1 MFEPRMSVVSESAG
15 AELTEMANEKFGWLD
30 DQLGSKNHFV
40 SDRLTQVDLI
50 VFCFINFGFTVGW
63 KLPEG
68 TDNLARF
75 VEHMQQRDSAKVWQD
90 SE

>member
-1 MFEPRMSVVSESAG
+1 MCSELS
-15 AELTEMANEKFGWLD
+15 EYANASFRDLD
-30 DQLGSKNHFV
+30 GMLDSKDYLV
-40 SDRLTQVDLI
+40 SDRFTLADLI

-75 VEHMQQRDSAKVWQD
+75 VETHNRRESAGIWQ
-90 SE
+90 EAE

>member
-1 MFEPRMSVVSESAG
+1 
-15 AELTEMANEKFGWLD
+15 MANNQFRWLD
-30 DQLGSKNHFV
+30 EQLGS
-40 SDRLTQVDLI
+40 SDNIALGRFTLADLI

-75 VEHMQQRDSAKVWQD
+75 VETHQKRESAGVWQQA
-90 SE
+90 E